1 MTAGDLLRKESKEA
15 LVRAIQT
22 AEKNTSGEIRVH
34 LEQVCK
40 GDPCLRAAYVFS
52 KLGMFRTKDRNGVL
66 IYLALK
72 SHKFA
77 IIGDSGINEKVG
89 AGFWNEVKDGMAADF
104 RSMAADFRSG
114 DFTGGMSRAVLAV
127 GEKLK
132 AFFPYQKDDVN
143 ELPDDISY
151 EDNQ

>member
-89 AGFWNEVKDGMAADF
+89 AG
-104 RSMAADFRSG
+104 
-114 DFTGGMSRAVLAV
+114 
-127 GEKLK
+127 
-132 AFFPYQKDDVN
+132 
-143 ELPDDISY
+143 
-151 EDNQ
+151 

>member
-104 RSMAADFRSG
+104 RSG

-132 AFFPYQKDDVN
+132 AFFPYQKDYF
-143 ELPDDISY
+143 L
-151 EDNQ
+151 

>member
-89 AGFWNEVKDGMAADF
+89 SGFWNEVKDG
-104 RSMAADFRSG
+104 MAADFRSG

>member
-1 MTAGDLLRKESKEA
+1 MTAEDLLKKESKDAIVEA
-15 LVRAIQT
+15 IAS

-40 GDPCLRAAYVFS
+40 GDPYMRAAYVFS

-77 IIGDSGINEKVG
+77 IVGDSGINAKVG
-89 AGFWNEVKDGMAADF
+89 AGFWNDVKDGMAEA
-104 RSMAADFRSG
+104 FRSG
-114 DFTGGMSRAVLAV
+114 DFTGGMARAVQEV
-127 GEKLK
+127 GRKLK
-132 AFFPYQKDDVN
+132 SYFPYQKDDVN
-143 ELPDDISY
+143 ELPDEISY
-151 EDNQ
+151 VDNQEHS

>member
-1 MTAGDLLRKESKEA
+1 MTAADLLRKENKDR
-15 LVRAIQT
+15 LVKAIGT
-22 AEKNTSGEIRVH
+22 AERNTSGEIRVH

-40 GDPCLRAAYVFS
+40 GDPYLRAAYVFS
-52 KLGMFRTKDRNGVL
+52 RLGMFNTKDRNGVL
-66 IYLALK
+66 IYLAMK

-77 IIGDSGINEKVG
+77 IVGDSGINARVG
-89 AGFWNEVKDGMAADF
+89 AGFWNDVKDAMATDF
-104 RSMAADFRSG
+104 RAG
-114 DFTGGMSRAVLAV
+114 NFTVGMEKAIVAV

-151 EDNQ
+151 EDNQSDN

>member
-1 MTAGDLLRKESKEA
+1 MTAGDLLSKESKEA
-15 LVRAIQT
+15 LVRAIRT

-52 KLGMFRTKDRNGVL
+52 RLGMFRTKDRNGVL

-89 AGFWNEVKDGMAADF
+89 AVSGMRSRTVWPRISARVTSSAACPGQCWRWG
-104 RSMAADFRSG
+104 RS
-114 DFTGGMSRAVLAV
+114 
-127 GEKLK
+127 
-132 AFFPYQKDDVN
+132 
-143 ELPDDISY
+143 
-151 EDNQ
+151 